1 MSMLDDRLSNMVL
14 TGQMTLDEALE
25 ESDDPS
31 DLLRLCRL
39 KRSAQY
45 ALRGYVALE
54 YMKRELSDMEVR
66 ESDLRQKVDE
76 ICSVVDS
83 KRKIEGDYWH
93 LWKNISRFRKS
104 MDETDSRI
112 PPRRGNLPGW
122 VRQTKH
128 YFTDL
133 SESELEYARAQM
145 EALTRDLEEASG
157 TQRELNEKVR
167 KVSKDL
173 NKQIDEL
180 SARMKDKQASLKS
193 LMADI
198 ARQSDSARNNAV
210 AAVLSGFGE
219 ILQYVADTL
228 LS

>member
-54 YMKRELSDMEVR
+54 YVKREIISKEALESSYRQNEDYVHCLIEVQIGKYVEYGQFQR
-66 ESDLRQKVDE
+66 E
-76 ICSVVDS
+76 
-83 KRKIEGDYWH
+83 
-93 LWKNISRFRKS
+93 ISRAQENP
-104 MDETDSRI
+104 DQAG
-112 PPRRGNLPGW
+112 P
-122 VRQTKH
+122 
-128 YFTDL
+128 
-133 SESELEYARAQM
+133 ELVEYARAQM
-145 EALTRDLEEASG
+145 KALLLTPEEADAAS
-157 TQRELNEKVR
+157 REYYR
-167 KVSKDL
+167 KNIKYVDERL
-173 NKQIDEL
+173 DEL
-180 SARMKDKQASLKS
+180 ITELVDTEDSIMRVRAE
-193 LMADI
+193 I
-198 ARQSDSARNNAV
+198 ARLRDSARNNAV
-210 AAVLSGFGE
+210 AAIFSGFGE

>member
-54 YMKRELSDMEVR
+54 YVKREIISKEALESSYRQNEDYVHCLIEVQIGKYVEYGQFQR
-66 ESDLRQKVDE
+66 E
-76 ICSVVDS
+76 
-83 KRKIEGDYWH
+83 
-93 LWKNISRFRKS
+93 ISRAQENP
-104 MDETDSRI
+104 D
-112 PPRRGNLPGW
+112 
-122 VRQTKH
+122 QA
-128 YFTDL
+128 
-133 SESELEYARAQM
+133 ESELEYARAQM
-145 EALTRDLEEASG
+145 KALLLTPEEADAASREYYRKNIKYVDERLEELI
-157 TQRELNEKVR
+157 TELVDTE
-167 KVSKDL
+167 
-173 NKQIDEL
+173 
-180 SARMKDKQASLKS
+180 ASLES
-193 LMADI
+193 VTAEI
-198 ARQSDSARNNAV
+198 ARLRDSARNNAV
-210 AAVLSGFGE
+210 AAIFSGFGE